1 MPVVIQEIIITATV
15 DPSGGTTGSGK
26 SDAGKAHGPL
36 ASATDRQALVQEC
49 AEEVMRILREK
60 AER

>member
-1 MPVVIQEIIITATV
+1 MPVLIQELIITATV
-15 DPSGGTTGSGK
+15 DSSTDASSKGATG
-26 SDAGKAHGPL
+26 AGNAHGPP

-49 AEEVMRILREK
+49 VEEVMRVLREK